1 MLHQSLQTW
10 PYLESPKAVLHF
22 PLAFNGP
29 KLLGLSWKFETKLF
43 IYNPGLWMRENIFLT
58 FAMLLKFDGLFYA
71 SPNKPQ
77 PNFETQHL
85 EPVWADE

>member
-1 MLHQSLQTW
+1 
-10 PYLESPKAVLHF
+10 
-22 PLAFNGP
+22 
-29 KLLGLSWKFETKLF
+29 
-43 IYNPGLWMRENIFLT
+43 MRENIFLT